1 VPLLP
6 ALAALVMLAAAARGA
21 PSAEEQRLYAQ
32 GLAAWNAGD
41 ARGAERAW
49 ADGYRVA
56 RDPAF
61 LVRMAEA
68 EEKAGASAEARETYR
83 RYLREAPDASDRAD
97 IEARIA
103 KLSPTEKPAS
113 AAPTP
118 DDGDQPGELGGTA
131 APEPPAAPAPRAAA
145 VDLEPARKPADDAG
159 SGWNRYNVTA
169 MSAAGATVLLL
180 GTAAFFG
187 AEAASKES
195 DVNRLQGFRDEK
207 TQMPIAYSKVASQ
220 YEAAL
225 ADGRRDAHDA
235 RLALIGA
242 AGAAAVSVVFFAL
255 DAHLSREATVAVAP
269 TSTAA
274 GATLVAAW
282 RF

>member
-1 VPLLP
+1 VPPLP
-6 ALAALVMLAAAARGA
+6 ALAALVMLAAAARDA

-49 ADGYRVA
+49 AEGYRVA

-61 LVRMAEA
+61 LVRMGEA
-68 EEKAGASAEARETYR
+68 EEKAGAPAEAFETYR

-97 IEARIA
+97 IEQRIA
-103 KLSPTEKPAS
+103 RLAPAPPPPTARDTE
-113 AAPTP
+113 
-118 DDGDQPGELGGTA
+118 QPGELGAGAPPTA
-131 APEPPAAPAPRAAA
+131 PAPPAPRAGAR
-145 VDLEPARKPADDAG
+145 DTEPPPKPTEDG

-169 MSAAGATVLLL
+169 MSAAGVSVLLL

-187 AEAASKES
+187 AQAASKES
-195 DVNRLQGFRDEK
+195 DVNRLLTSRDEA
-207 TQMPIAYSKVASQ
+207 TGAPVAYSKVAKQ

-225 ADGRRDAHDA
+225 ADGRSDAHDA
-235 RLALIGA
+235 RVALVAA
-242 AGAAAVSVVFFAL
+242 AGAAAVSAIFFVL
-255 DAHLSREATVAVAP
+255 DAHLSHEGTVALAP
-269 TSTAA
+269 A
-274 GATLVAAW
+274 GRGPGGAFWATW